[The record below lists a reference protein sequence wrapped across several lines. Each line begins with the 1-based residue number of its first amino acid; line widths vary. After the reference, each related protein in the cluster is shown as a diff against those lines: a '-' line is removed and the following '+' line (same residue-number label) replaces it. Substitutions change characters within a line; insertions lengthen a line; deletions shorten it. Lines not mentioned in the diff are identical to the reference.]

1 MKALLDGHSRLDQ
14 SLRPSAYRLR
24 LHVDPSAARYE
35 GQVEI
40 ECLDMAEREAAREA
54 FDLHAEGL
62 QIASATWRAGAEAH
76 LLTALQ
82 GPNGALRLSASAPL
96 PRAQAFTLTLDFSGP
111 LDEVPEGV
119 YRVCEGDAWYVF
131 TQFEPLSARRCFPC
145 FDEPDFKAP
154 FTLTL
159 AVPPSCTAAANAPT
173 SRKDAFTERDVHLFA
188 ETPPI
193 ATYLVAFAVGPFDV
207 VEAPEVPGVD
217 DVPLRVLTTRGR
229 GHLAAY
235 ALERT
240 PQLLRALAR
249 WFGQPYP
256 YDKLDLVGVPN
267 FAAGAMENVG
277 LVTFRERLV
286 LLDAEAAP
294 ANDRLW
300 AQIVIAHELAH
311 MWFGNLVTMR
321 WWDDLW
327 LNEAFATWM
336 EMECVAEVDPSVD
349 ARMEAVAETLRV
361 MDHDALVEARAIR
374 QPIVDGGDV
383 LNAFDGITYS
393 KGAGVVRMIEAW
405 LGADAFQAGV
415 RAYLRDHAHAN
426 AVTADLVDALT
437 RASGE
442 PVGPVLA
449 SWLDQPGLP
458 LVTARLVQDGAAVEL
473 TQRRYLPDDAA
484 STAAWQIPICLRFGA
499 DDNAQGSVVRYLLDA
514 PRKVYELPPGPRA
527 TWLHPNAGEV
537 GYFHWAVE
545 PDALRALVGPRLA
558 SLSVAERLGL
568 VEHLGALSES
578 GALPAEDHL
587 HALARLA
594 TDAHRLVVAAVC
606 ASVRKLHRLVA
617 APATLAALS
626 AWIERHLSAHYERL
640 GLTPRVDDDAA
651 TRLLRPVVLQTI
663 AETFPGHPVHG
674 QARVQALSLL
684 HNASAADPEHAQS
697 VLPIAALSADSAL
710 IDALVVALRTAPTP
724 AHRAAALSA
733 LGQVPTPAMVAHVL
747 DLFLTDTLRAQDF
760 FGVVR
765 PMRRREDTLEAA
777 WVWIEGHWT
786 QASAKLG
793 DEACAHLP
801 SLVAASANPSLA
813 ARVEAFFENPA
824 RRKPGVERHV
834 RQAREEVARRA
845 RWAARAEVELSLALR
860 IP

>member
-1 MKALLDGHSRLDQ
+1 MTLTLDGHRRLNPGI
-14 SLRPSAYRLR
+14 RPSAYRLR
-24 LHVDPSAARYE
+24 LHIDPNAARYT
-35 GQVEI
+35 GHVEVD
-40 ECLDMAEREAAREA
+40 CVCASARDAATQA
-54 FDLHAEGL
+54 LDLHAEGL
-62 QIASATWRAGAEAH
+62 QIESATWRAGAAARP
-76 LLTALQ
+76 LTALL
-82 GPNGALRLSASAPL
+82 GPNGALRLNASEPL
-96 PRAQAFTLTLDFSGP
+96 PSAEVFTLTLDFSGP

-159 AVPPSCTAAANAPT
+159 VVPPSCVAAANAPT

-240 PQLLRALAR
+240 PQLLRALSR

-393 KGAGVVRMIEAW
+393 KGAGVVRMVEAW
-405 LGADAFQAGV
+405 LSADAFQAGV

-426 AVTADLVDALT
+426 AVTADLVDALA

-442 PVGPVLA
+442 PVGAVLA

-458 LVTARLVQDGAAVEL
+458 LITARLVQDGAAVEL
-473 TQRRYLPDDAA
+473 TQRRYLPDDSA
-484 STAAWQIPICLRFGA
+484 SPAVWQVPVSLRYGA
-499 DDNAQGSVVRYLLDA
+499 DDTTQGYVVRYLLDT
-514 PRKVYELPPGPRA
+514 PRAVFDLPPGPRA

-545 PDALRALVGPRLA
+545 PEALRALVGPRLA

-578 GALPAEDHL
+578 GALSAEDHL
-587 HALARLA
+587 HALAKLA

-606 ASVRKLHRLVA
+606 ASVRKLHRLLA
-617 APATLAALS
+617 TPATVSALS
-626 AWIERHLSAHYERL
+626 AWTERLFSPHFERL
-640 GLTPRVDDDAA
+640 GIVPRADDDASA
-651 TRLLRPVVLQTI
+651 RLLRPVVLQTL
-663 AETFPGHPVHG
+663 AETVPGHALHAA
-674 QARVQALSLL
+674 ARSHALTLL
-684 HNASAADPEHAQS
+684 SNFGAADPEHAQC
-697 VLPIAALSADSAL
+697 VLPIAALGADPAL
-710 IDALVVALRTAPTP
+710 VDAFVVALRTAPTP

-733 LGQVPTPAMVAHVL
+733 LGHVPTPALVAHVL
-747 DLFLTDTLRAQDF
+747 DLFLTDSLRAQDF
-760 FGVVR
+760 FGVAR
-765 PMRRREDTLEAA
+765 PMRRHEQTLEAA
-777 WVWIEGHWT
+777 WVWIEAHWT
-786 QASAKLG
+786 QAAAKLG

-801 SLVAASANPSLA
+801 SLVAASTCPSLA
-813 ARVEAFFENPA
+813 TRVETFFENPA

-845 RWAARAEVELSLALR
+845 RWATRANVDLALALR